1 MTAAAPFLYPNTNLQ
16 VQGGVRGMSLEAIKA
31 ISDAEEKAR
40 AAKAEAAAL
49 SKKLI
54 AEAEENGKLAIENA
68 KKKAE
73 EEVRELKRNASEKAR
88 EEALELA
95 RNTENRKAAML
106 VKADSRVDKAIDLV
120 IERIVNS

>member
-1 MTAAAPFLYPNTNLQ
+1 
-16 VQGGVRGMSLEAIKA
+16 MSLEAIKA